1 MALVRFFFLLFL
13 NSEACFRSERVISA
27 IYRRYRNSPPHRCC
41 LLFLSLGLLYFGRSP
56 AFGELSDTH
65 FFRFLV
71 GSREDRKAMWGE
83 APIVPEEIF
92 ETFASYIEGKIPKL
106 VR

>member
-1 MALVRFFFLLFL
+1 MFALSLLPAL
-13 NSEACFRSERVISA
+13 LAS
-27 IYRRYRNSPPHRCC
+27 SPPLTTFAPCVCR
-41 LLFLSLGLLYFGRSP
+41 YTRSP

-65 FFRFLV
+65 FFRPLV

-83 APIVPEEIF
+83 APIVPEEIC

-106 VR
+106 VRKRTKCRFVLPPRVRL

>member
-1 MALVRFFFLLFL
+1 MTCAYCLVVLF
-13 NSEACFRSERVISA
+13 
-27 IYRRYRNSPPHRCC
+27 Y
-41 LLFLSLGLLYFGRSP
+41 FLSCCFCRYCFERRSP

-83 APIVPEEIF
+83 APIAPEDIF

-106 VR
+106 VRLGCTHVP